1 MAKARIQGRVDMDAS
16 SVGTALGKA
25 SSQASAFAAKMKGIG
40 KGLAGAFT
48 AGAVIGLG
56 KTIMSDADRIA
67 DLAANTRLTTDELQA
82 FEAVARTSGASAE
95 KLGSSIEKLSM
106 VQGNMAS
113 GDADKAIQALES
125 LGLSA
130 ADATLPVGELFQRI
144 ANGFAATGD
153 VGALDELFGRGSVQL
168 AGTLREIGK
177 AGSLEELIQRQKE
190 AGQVLSA
197 GELSNLATAN
207 DRIAALAR
215 RGMVAAASFGTP
227 GADDQGAIAEQRA
240 AIEASSRDAQRI
252 AQETRAKAEQDRRA
266 ELEKIISGA
275 TAPQGLGSE
284 LVRIGARGGIA
295 GVEDKAVKL
304 AREQLAA
311 LKQVVNNTAPIED
324 LAPGGTFTP

>member
-16 SVGTALGKA
+16 SVGTALSKA

-40 KGLAGAFT
+40 RGLAGAFT
-48 AGAVIGLG
+48 AGAAIGLG
-56 KTIMSDADRIA
+56 KTILSDADRIA

-82 FEAVARTSGASAE
+82 FEAVARESGASAE
-95 KLGSSIEKLSM
+95 KLGSSIEKLAM
-106 VQGNMAS
+106 VQGNMAD
-113 GDADKAIQALES
+113 GDAAKAIEALQA

-130 ADATLPVGELFQRI
+130 EDATLPVGELFQRI
-144 ANGFAATGD
+144 ANGFAATGN

-190 AGQVLSA
+190 AGQILA
-197 GELSNLATAN
+197 ADKLSNLATAN
-207 DRIAALAR
+207 DRIAAVAR
-215 RGMVAAASFGTP
+215 RGLVSVAS
-227 GADDQGAIAEQRA
+227 AIAPGKAEETALADQRA
-240 AIEASSRDAQRI
+240 AIAASTRDAQRI
-252 AQETRAKAEQDRRA
+252 AQEARAKAEQEKRT

-275 TAPQGLGSE
+275 TSPQGIGSD

-295 GVEDKAVKL
+295 GAEDKAVKI

-311 LKQVVNNTAPIED
+311 LKQVADNTED
-324 LAPGGTFTP
+324 IDKIATGVFTP